1 VNAGIDI
8 YLPRAE
14 QMAAKLSAA
23 TGEPCAAFSSLAD
36 ALAGDVEID
45 AVDLMLLHN
54 QHEAAALEA
63 FSAGLHVMLEKPM
76 SITPESCG
84 RVVAAARATDKV
96 FWIAEQAQ
104 YSPSVLTA
112 QGLISEGAIGQ
123 TLALHTMGG
132 TGRPASMSSFK
143 TMGEATAGGDGMPVK
158 PKQSRGQGSVI
169 AKAGLP
175 ADDLRVPLGKPS
187 LHSLVANWDCA
198 HKLLVHSKRERPPSV
213 QTG

>member
-1 VNAGIDI
+1 MNAGIDI

-23 TGEPCAAFSSLAD
+23 TGEPCAAFTSLAD
-36 ALAGDVEID
+36 ALASDVEID

-63 FSAGLHVMLEKPM
+63 FDANLHVLLEKPM

-84 RVVAAARATDKV
+84 RVMAAARATDKV

-104 YSPSVLTA
+104 YSPPILTA
-112 QGLISEGAIGQ
+112 QRLIREGAVGE

-143 TMGEATAGGDGMPVK
+143 TAGEKTTGGDGMPVQ
-158 PKQSRGQGSVI
+158 PKKSRGQGSVI

-187 LHSLVANWDCA
+187 LF
-198 HKLLVHSKRERPPSV
+198 SV
-213 QTG
+213 SADWGCVDRVLA

>member
-1 VNAGIDI
+1 MNAGIDI

-23 TGEPCAAFSSLAD
+23 TGEPCAAFTSLAD
-36 ALAGDVEID
+36 ALASDVEID

-54 QHEAAALEA
+54 QHETAALEA
-63 FSAGLHVMLEKPM
+63 FAAGLHVMLEKPM

-84 RVVAAARATDKV
+84 RVMAAARATDKV

-104 YSPSVLTA
+104 YSAPILTA
-112 QGLISEGAIGQ
+112 QRLISDGAIGE

-143 TMGEATAGGDGMPVK
+143 TVGEATTGGDGMPK
-158 PKQSRGQGSVI
+158 KRSGQGSVI

-187 LHSLVANWDCA
+187 LDSFDAD
-198 HKLLVHSKRERPPSV
+198 
-213 QTG
+213 